1 MLLASG
7 CSDTDFQPGALTA
20 SNALLD
26 LSEMQKMENLTNS
39 VLPIKQ
45 QAPFLSNK
53 STVSGGQPSRKR
65 GAGRITGL
73 KACSYYGNT

>member
-26 LSEMQKMENLTNS
+26 LSEMQKMSNLTNS
-39 VLPIKQ
+39 VLPIQ
-45 QAPFLSNK
+45 TQAHFC
-53 STVSGGQPSRKR
+53 STKARSVGGSRRVMR
-65 GAGRITGL
+65 GAGE
-73 KACSYYGNT
+73 SQV